1 MSDNSFDLSGRVAIV
16 TGAGRG
22 LGAAIASAL
31 SRAGAK
37 VVVAART
44 GAEIE
49 AVADEINSAGGEAI
63 SQNCDVRDP
72 ASCAALVQRVI
83 DVYGQLDIAAIN
95 HGIGG
100 VARPEDMTDQLWM
113 DMIEINLT
121 GAFNIARAAGRE
133 MIRRNRGGAIVFTS
147 SNGSIRAFRGLTAY
161 GASKSGVD
169 HLCRQLALEWGPQ
182 GIRVNAVGPGYMSHH
197 MRGAEGRHADNE
209 ELDRYVFER
218 TPLGRRGEPRELAE
232 PVVFLAS
239 DAASFVTGQVLQVDG
254 GYTCY

>member
-1 MSDNSFDLSGRVAIV
+1 MNDNRFDLAGRVAIV

-22 LGAAIASAL
+22 LGAAIAAAL
-31 SRAGAK
+31 SAAGAR
-37 VVVAART
+37 VVLAART
-44 GAEIE
+44 VEEIE
-49 AVADEINSAGGEAI
+49 AVAAGIVADGGQAVA
-63 SQNCDVRDP
+63 QTCDVRDP
-72 ASCAALVQRVI
+72 ASCAALVERTV
-83 DVYGQLDIAAIN
+83 GEFGRLDIAAIN

-100 VARPEDMTDQLWM
+100 AAAPEDMSEQMWT
-113 DMIEINLT
+113 DMIAINLT
-121 GAFNIARAAGRE
+121 GAFNVAQAAGRE
-133 MIRRNRGGAIVFTS
+133 MIREGHGGAIVFTS
-147 SNGSIRAFRGLTAY
+147 SNGSIRAFRGLSAY
-161 GASKSGVD
+161 GASKGGVD
-169 HLCRQLALEWGPQ
+169 HLCRQLALEWGGH